1 MADLQS
7 YVTAEE
13 GKLLSANYDFK
24 QSFHH
29 KIKNNVAEYVVVKD
43 FLGVDDYTR
52 TAMVEVLK
60 YLRNFVFASEEQL
73 AKLLTMKGLDPA
85 GLPALLTMYSNN
97 RVLNYFALAAY
108 ELSDIPADAFK
119 VYCLDQGG
127 VQILAHFSTYDEDV
141 VSWLSTDCVRP
152 VELVMKY
159 LTTGQFYLA
168 LADARGGDLAYF
180 KPVHDVNIG
189 RRSMR
194 FSAEFQIMQ
203 GYTPQTFILESVRRY
218 DVPVE
223 FSRKVNDKMSVF
235 IGSKF
240 WERYYKMPPT
250 YIFLVESQEDALE
263 VGKIFS
269 MRTGYEQFRIIT
281 DEQVKKGFDEVIMF
295 KYLPSPDPNSN
306 GDLKAVRSGMF
317 SKIKNH

>member
-1 MADLQS
+1 MAELQS
-7 YVTAEE
+7 YVTAAD
-13 GKLLSANYDFK
+13 GKTLSANYDYK

-43 FLGVDDYTR
+43 FLSVDDYTR
-52 TAMVEVLK
+52 TVMVEVLK
-60 YLRNFVFASEEQL
+60 HLRNFVFASEEQL
-73 AKLLTMKGLDPA
+73 CQLLQMKGIDPS
-85 GLPALLTMYSNN
+85 GLPGLLTMYSNN
-97 RVLNYFALAAY
+97 RVINYFALSAY
-108 ELSDIPADAFK
+108 ELSEIPADAFR

-141 VSWLSTDCVRP
+141 VSWLSTDCIRP

-168 LADARGGDLAYF
+168 LAEARGSNLAFF

-203 GYTPQTFILESVRRY
+203 GYSPQNFILESVRSW

-250 YIFLVESQEDALE
+250 YIFLVESTEDALQ
-263 VGKIFS
+263 VGKIFQ
-269 MRTGYEQFRIIT
+269 MRTGCDQFRIIT
-281 DEQVKKGFDEVIMF
+281 DEQVKKGFDEVIMY
-295 KYLPSPDPNSN
+295 KYIPSDDPNSD
-306 GDLKAVRSGMF
+306 GELKAVRSGMF
-317 SKIKNH
+317 SKQKK